1 MAPHFILEELGVDF
15 ELELVDRKSDQ
26 QKSAEYLKLNPAGRI
41 PTLIDNGMALFES
54 PAICLHLAESHI
66 EKGLIPTLGDKDRA
80 QCLQWLMYLTNTLQA
95 ELMVYFYPKRHTN
108 QPENAEAIGVAQE
121 QRVIDC
127 LALIDEQLATRPYLA
142 GDTISVCDFFL
153 FMLAVWS
160 DEMKKPPLAFEHLG
174 KYLKRLAQLKS
185 IKTVCEKENLSLAD
199 YQ

>member
-26 QKSAEYLKLNPAGRI
+26 QKSAGYLKLNPAGRI
-41 PTLIDNGMALFES
+41 PTLVDNGMALFES

-66 EKGLIPTLGDKDRA
+66 EKGLIPALGDKNRA

-108 QPENAEAIGVAQE
+108 QPENAEAIGAAQE

-142 GDTISVCDFFL
+142 GDAISVCDFFL

-185 IKTVCEKENLSLAD
+185 IKTVCEKENLSLSD